1 MAKLARRA
9 KKDLEALPEPMAV
22 KAKEII
28 RRLDQEPHLG
38 KKLGGPLQ
46 GKRSACLGRSHR
58 IIYTATDGQVTV
70 LTIPHRRDAYR

>member
-9 KKDLEALPEPMAV
+9 KKDLEALPEALAA

-46 GKRSACLGRSHR
+46 GKRSTRLGRSHR
-58 IIYTATDGQVTV
+58 IIYTASDGQINV
-70 LTIPHRRDAYR
+70 LTISHRKDAYR